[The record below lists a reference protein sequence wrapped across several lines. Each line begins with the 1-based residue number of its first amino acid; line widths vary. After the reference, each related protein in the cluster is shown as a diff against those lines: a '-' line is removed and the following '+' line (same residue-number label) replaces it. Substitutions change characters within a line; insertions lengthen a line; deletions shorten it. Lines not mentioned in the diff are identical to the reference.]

1 MNAALSPANLCLAVQ
16 LSNSEASNGLV
27 LPAVAVVYFGKAGAV
42 LVVIICFMAVTSS
55 GAGEGLACTS
65 LFTFDVYRRYLK
77 PKVGACC
84 DAVFM
89 SRDATY
95 DSITITAACC
105 HNMTSLH
112 ITFTAEP
119 LFEGH
124 GMPLGRRSIQGLPST
139 MPHGIAETPHGTRFS
154 FISSFSNLLPCRLQ
168 ARSCWQCP
176 AWE

>member
-84 DAVFM
+84 V
-89 SRDATY
+89 
-95 DSITITAACC
+95 AA
-105 HNMTSLH
+105 
-112 ITFTAEP
+112 
-119 LFEGH
+119 
-124 GMPLGRRSIQGLPST
+124 
-139 MPHGIAETPHGTRFS
+139 
-154 FISSFSNLLPCRLQ
+154 LLSADPT
-168 ARSCWQCP
+168 
-176 AWE
+176 